1 MRFNEI
7 VYNQLEINDD
17 VIEEYIRSLEEDE
30 IRIENCTVDDFL
42 SFIKENYYVEDFVE
56 TEDWEYTLRKKEL
69 LDELNRVKEQMNN
82 D

>member
-7 VYNQLEINDD
+7 VYNQLQINDD

-30 IRIENCTVDDFL
+30 IRIEDCTVDDFL
-42 SFIKENYYVEDFVE
+42 SFMKEKYYIEDFVE

-69 LDELNRVKEQMNN
+69 LDELNRVKEQINN

>member
-7 VYNQLEINDD
+7 IYNQLEINDD

-30 IRIENCTVDDFL
+30 IRIEDCTVDDFL
-42 SFIKENYYVEDFVE
+42 NFIKGNYYIEDFVD

-69 LDELNRVKEQMNN
+69 LDELNRVKEQINN

>member
-7 VYNQLEINDD
+7 LYNQLEINDD

-30 IRIENCTVDDFL
+30 IRIEDCTVDDFL
-42 SFIKENYYVEDFVE
+42 NFLKENYYVEDFVE

-69 LDELNRVKEQMNN
+69 LDELNRVKEQM
-82 D
+82 